1 MPELPE
7 VETVINGIKPKI
19 IGKKIIK
26 SRILISPIVAKETLY
41 ILTERGKI
49 ISFN

>member
-19 IGKKIIK
+19 CGKEIINFK
-26 SRILISPIVAKETLY
+26 KFSPKLRYPISLSIRL
-41 ILTERGKI
+41 
-49 ISFN
+49 